1 MKVRYIGES
10 FGLCGLTNGKIYTCT
25 SVYGGMLSIIDDEE
39 FDEYGYLYAIKTP
52 GANDGLYTGR
62 WEIVEDNENKDF
74 EKAFIKFK

>member
-1 MKVRYIGES
+1 
-10 FGLCGLTNGKIYTCT
+10 
-25 SVYGGMLSIIDDEE
+25 MLSIIDDEE